1 MIRSAL
7 LAILVVFTG
16 FGMLAEAADLPSSPR
31 LKTHKIIKLLMPH
44 KKAKS
49 QRPKAVIFV
58 PKQPKPKPKPQVVAD
73 NEPPSVTQP
82 EDEADVAVATPAP
95 EVSSGE
101 LELSWFLDSLV
112 ANADGPKGEGSASME
127 GNLIVA
133 EPGYVSSP
141 YMVIEL
147 SGHIV
152 KTRATTV
159 RVEVKIGNVKR
170 SVKWTS
176 DEVESGRF
184 SVSLNAPMSAGQLPG
199 YFPISAIAL
208 VSREGKQG
216 AALVSLEKIRVRLG
230 KVTQV
235 ATK

>member
-16 FGMLAEAADLPSSPR
+16 FGVLAEAADLPSSPH
-31 LKTHKIIKLLMPH
+31 LKTHNIIKLLMPH

-49 QRPKAVIFV
+49 QRPKAVTFV

-73 NEPPSVTQP
+73 DETPSVPQP
-82 EDEADVAVATPAP
+82 GDVAVATPAP

-152 KTRATTV
+152 KTRATNV
-159 RVEVKIGNVKR
+159 RVVVKIGNVQR

-184 SVSLNAPMSAGQLPG
+184 SVSLNAPMSAGRLPG

-216 AALVSLEKIRVRLG
+216 VALVSLEKIRVRLG

>member
-7 LAILVVFTG
+7 LAIWVVFTG
-16 FGMLAEAADLPSSPR
+16 FGMQAEAADVPSSPR
-31 LKTHKIIKLLMPH
+31 LKVAKIVKLAVPR
-44 KKAKS
+44 KKAAS
-49 QRPKAVIFV
+49 QLRKAVTFV
-58 PKQPKPKPKPQVVAD
+58 PKAQKPKPQVAAETD
-73 NEPPSVTQP
+73 PASVTPP
-82 EDEADVAVATPAP
+82 EDEPEVAVVVPDSP
-95 EVSSGE
+95 SEE

-152 KTRATTV
+152 KTLATTV
-159 RVEVKIGNVKR
+159 RVDVKIGNVQR
-170 SVKWTS
+170 SVIWNS
-176 DEVESGRF
+176 GEVKSGRF
-184 SVSLNAPMSAGQLPG
+184 SVSLNAPMSAGKLPG
-199 YFPISAIAL
+199 YFPVSAIAL
-208 VSREGKQG
+208 VQREGKQG
-216 AALVSLEKIRVRLG
+216 VALVSLERIRVRLG